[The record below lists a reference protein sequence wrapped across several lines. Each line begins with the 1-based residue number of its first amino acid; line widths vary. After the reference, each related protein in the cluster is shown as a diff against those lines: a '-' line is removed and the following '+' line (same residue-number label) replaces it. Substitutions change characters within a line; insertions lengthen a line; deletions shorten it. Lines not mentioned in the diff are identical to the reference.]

1 MNPQIYILGYKTV
14 FIQTTFTDHT
24 AVLCLLL
31 EKKQSHKSAN
41 ANPCEWKEK
50 SGIKP
55 MWFETKTSII

>member
-55 MWFETKTSII
+55 M